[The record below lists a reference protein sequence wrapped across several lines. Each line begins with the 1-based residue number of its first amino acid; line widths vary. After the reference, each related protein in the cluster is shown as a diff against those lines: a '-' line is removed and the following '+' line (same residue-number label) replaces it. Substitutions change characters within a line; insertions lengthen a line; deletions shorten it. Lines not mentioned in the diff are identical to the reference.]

1 MSGWMRGGDILWTQE
16 KCGRTERLHFKT
28 NECLGPTPS
37 RRLALFLP
45 EAGATMDCTGSQH
58 FLEAS
63 AGISTKQGCRPCET
77 NLSNS
82 LASSLSS
89 DCGFGYKAT
98 YFDL

>member
-1 MSGWMRGGDILWTQE
+1 MWQNRADTFQD
-16 KCGRTERLHFKT
+16 
-28 NECLGPTPS
+28 ECLGPTPS

-58 FLEAS
+58 FLEA
-63 AGISTKQGCRPCET
+63 GISTKQGCPSCET

-82 LASSLSS
+82 LALSLSS